1 MRLILDAHLDLSW
14 NAMSY
19 DRDQLLSIGEL
30 RAAEERMTGK
40 SRGNCT
46 VSLPEMRRGGVAV
59 CLATLLCR
67 ALPASLPEMDGNLGS
82 TGERRRGEVI
92 LREDLDYANQSIACA
107 AAQGQLAYYRLLEAQ
122 GHLRMIRDAAAL
134 DAIWAQWERGG
145 AGQSAPIGCIL
156 SMEGPDPIV
165 EPKQAAWWW
174 EQGLRTA
181 CLAHYG
187 PSAYAMGTGGDG
199 PLTSLGRELLEEFER
214 LGIILDLVHTADTA
228 LGQALEIYSGPV
240 FISHGNCRAL
250 VPHDRQISDE
260 QIRQVAARGGVIG
273 AVLDA
278 WMLAPDYHRDE
289 PNRPQPALANVA
301 DHIDH
306 VCQIAGNAKHAAIG
320 SDLDGGFGT
329 EQSPT
334 DLDTIA
340 DLQKLEGIL
349 AGRGYNEAEIDGIFH
364 GNWLRFFREALP

>member
-1 MRLILDAHLDLSW
+1 
-14 NAMSY
+14 MSY
-19 DRDQLLSIGEL
+19 DRDQLLSIDEL
-30 RAAEERMTGK
+30 RAREAGMTGK

-67 ALPASLPEMDGNLGS
+67 ALPTRVPDMDGNLGPV
-82 TGERRRGEVI
+82 GDRVRGEVI
-92 LREDLDYANQSIACA
+92 LREDLDYANQTIACA

-122 GHLRMIRDAAAL
+122 GHIRMISDSAAL
-134 DAIWAQWERGG
+134 SALWAQWEKGG
-145 AGQSAPIGCIL
+145 ADKGGLDKGGAAKGAPIGYIL
-156 SMEGPDPIV
+156 SMEGADPIV
-165 EPKQAAWWW
+165 EPQQAEWWW

-199 PLTSLGRELLEEFER
+199 PLTPQGRELLKEFER
-214 LGIILDLVHTADTA
+214 LGMILDLVHTADTA
-228 LGQALEIYSGPV
+228 LAEALEIFSGPV

-260 QIRQVAARGGVIG
+260 QIQQLVARGGVIG

-278 WMLAPDYHRDE
+278 WMLAPDYHRGE
-289 PNRPQPALANVA
+289 AARPQPKLSDVA

-306 VCQIAGNAKHAAIG
+306 VCQLAGNTRHAAIG

-329 EQSPT
+329 EQSPS
-334 DLDTIA
+334 DLNTIA
-340 DLQKLEGIL
+340 DLQKLDGIL
-349 AGRGYNEAEIDGIFH
+349 KERGYSDADIDGIFH
-364 GNWLRFFREALP
+364 GNWLRFFRDALPR